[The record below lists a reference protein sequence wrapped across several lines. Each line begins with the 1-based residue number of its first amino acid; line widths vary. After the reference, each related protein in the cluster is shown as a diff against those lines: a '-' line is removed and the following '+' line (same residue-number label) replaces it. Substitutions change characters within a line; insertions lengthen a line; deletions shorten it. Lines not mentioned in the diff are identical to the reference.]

1 MQLLTCVSLTAQ
13 VLLFIKYYDPYL
25 KSLSCLGHVTEDIAL
40 KFGEST
46 IHIYNC
52 TCSVCVC
59 VCVLNFYLF
68 LVSLYPLFY
77 SMANLTD
84 GTPLRLYEVG

>member
-1 MQLLTCVSLTAQ
+1 MQLLICVSLTAQ

-46 IHIYNC
+46 IHILLSH
-52 TCSVCVC
+52 TIIAHVVCVC
-59 VCVLNFYLF
+59 VCIKFLFILSEFIPSVL
-68 LVSLYPLFY
+68 LY
-77 SMANLTD
+77 
-84 GTPLRLYEVG
+84 G

>member
-46 IHIYNC
+46 IHIY
-52 TCSVCVC
+52 THTIIAHVECVC
-59 VCVLNFYLF
+59 IKFLFILSEFISSVL
-68 LVSLYPLFY
+68 LY
-77 SMANLTD
+77 
-84 GTPLRLYEVG
+84 G